1 MKRFLTFILIIL
13 MILSLASCANP
24 DNNYNGTPS
33 DDDDVKD
40 NNDNDADDEDDDN
53 NSNQSQETE
62 GKYST
67 FLQNVLNNAEYNAL
81 IEKPK
86 TDVTFVKSAYF
97 DPHPYAFLVQQG
109 HNVQAIKNGT
119 NECYTL
125 SYGLDEEPNYLYM
138 ATRVNEN
145 NISTNYLLKYKL
157 TDKEMEDYKF
167 IQGDSTFYIQTAF
180 INDEISRIKTPESV
194 KCVKISTQQQEQ
206 LDNRYENRSEELKN
220 ADSCNIIIANI
231 NADNSFEAVFIPKIY
246 DNDSITHQSEV
257 LCMNIKS
264 LTKIKVNTDIITI
277 GDRTLIQTQ
286 EEKSGTFYFSQ
297 DVDLVSAKIDLASN

>member
-1 MKRFLTFILIIL
+1 

-24 DNNYNGTPS
+24 DNNYNGNPS

-97 DPHPYAFLVQQG
+97 DPHPYAFLEQQG

-125 SYGLDEEPNYLYM
+125 SYVLDEEPNYLYM
-138 ATRVNEN
+138 A
-145 NISTNYLLKYKL
+145 
-157 TDKEMEDYKF
+157 
-167 IQGDSTFYIQTAF
+167 
-180 INDEISRIKTPESV
+180 
-194 KCVKISTQQQEQ
+194 
-206 LDNRYENRSEELKN
+206 
-220 ADSCNIIIANI
+220 
-231 NADNSFEAVFIPKIY
+231 
-246 DNDSITHQSEV
+246 
-257 LCMNIKS
+257 
-264 LTKIKVNTDIITI
+264 
-277 GDRTLIQTQ
+277 
-286 EEKSGTFYFSQ
+286 Q
-297 DVDLVSAKIDLASN
+297 DGFGS